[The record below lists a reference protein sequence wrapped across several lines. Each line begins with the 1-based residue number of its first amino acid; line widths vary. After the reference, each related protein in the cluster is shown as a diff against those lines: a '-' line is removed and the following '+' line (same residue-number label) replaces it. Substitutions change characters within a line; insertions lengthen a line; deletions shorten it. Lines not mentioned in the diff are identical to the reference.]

1 MAQATVNLIAKSGP
15 TDANADEHQT
25 NSPTDLWLFYVLVL
39 VAHRTFPEATD
50 AFPYPGV
57 ARAVAIQTDAIVLCG
72 SSDQEDKMMLTSIW

>member
-1 MAQATVNLIAKSGP
+1 MNLVAKSGP

-39 VAHRTFPEATD
+39 VAHRIFPEATD

-57 ARAVAIQTDAIVLCG
+57 ARAEALRTEAIVLLG
-72 SSDQEDKMMLTSIW
+72 SSDQQDK

>member
-1 MAQATVNLIAKSGP
+1 MNLIAKSGP

-25 NSPTDLWLFYVLVL
+25 SLTNLSLAVLRSVL

-72 SSDQEDKMMLTSIW
+72 SSDPEDKMMLTSLW

>member
-1 MAQATVNLIAKSGP
+1 MNLVAKSGP

-25 NSPTDLWLFYVLVL
+25 SITNLSLAVHKGLLRSCL

-72 SSDQEDKMMLTSIW
+72 SSDQEDEKMLTSLW

>member
-1 MAQATVNLIAKSGP
+1 MNLVAKSGP

-39 VAHRTFPEATD
+39 VAYHAFPEATG

-57 ARAVAIQTDAIVLCG
+57 ARAVTIQTDAIVLCG
-72 SSDQEDKMMLTSIW
+72 SSDQEDEKMLTSLW